1 MGGENLG
8 PAELVAMTEVARRH
22 YLSGESKTDIA
33 RALGISRFKVAR
45 LIDLAR
51 ELGVVRIEIAS
62 PPGID
67 TATSAR
73 VRERYGLDHVIVVHA
88 DDEGQEMRRRV
99 GAATA
104 GLLAELVTSDD
115 VLGLAW
121 SRAVNDMVGQLR
133 ALPPVPVVQ
142 LCGALVV
149 EGHDSSSVEVATRA
163 ARLTGGRS
171 HVFYA
176 PLILQDAASAASL
189 RRHPGV
195 RDALEHVSKVTVA
208 VVGVGAWRTG
218 ASTIFDACS
227 GETRAEGT
235 AAGICGEIAGVFFG
249 SDGTPIDTPL
259 TQRLITLSH
268 DQLQAIPAVIATA
281 YGRDKV
287 DAVRGAIRAGLISS
301 LVTTSDIAEGLLTMA
316 QAGTPA

>member
-1 MGGENLG
+1 MGGENMG

-22 YLSGESKTDIA
+22 YLSDESKTDIA

-67 TATSAR
+67 TEKSAM
-73 VRERYGLDHVIVVHA
+73 VRERFGLDHVVVVHA
-88 DDEGQEMRRRV
+88 DSTGPEMRQRV

-104 GLLAELVTSDD
+104 GLLAEVVTGDD

-133 ALPPVPVVQ
+133 PLPSVPVVQ
-142 LCGALVV
+142 LCGSLVV
-149 EGHDSSSVEVATRA
+149 DGQDSSPVELTTRA
-163 ARLTGGRS
+163 ARLSGGRS

-176 PLILQDAASAASL
+176 PLILEDAASAATL
-189 RRHPGV
+189 RRHRDV
-195 RDALEHVSKVTVA
+195 RDALQHVSSVTVA
-208 VVGVGAWRTG
+208 VVGVGAWRAG

-227 GETRAEGT
+227 PRTRAQGT
-235 AAGICGEIAGVFFG
+235 AAGICGEIAGVFFDP
-249 SDGTPIDTPL
+249 DGARVDTPL
-259 TQRLITLSH
+259 TERLITMSH
-268 DQLQAIPAVIATA
+268 DQLAAIPAVIATA
-281 YGRDKV
+281 YGKEKL
-287 DAVRGAIRAGLISS
+287 DAVRGAIRARLISS
-301 LVTTSDIAEGLLTMA
+301 LVTTSDIADGLLA
-316 QAGTPA
+316 EAADGPA